1 MACFIVERGS
11 CELKHWL
18 LGSRK
23 LIPDDSYLETMLSD
37 ALLRP
42 GRFFEERAP
51 RPSLASAFAVVFLVA
66 LVSTAIFGFVGWSMS
81 QRMTGTTQIDNPN
94 RPDETFCSG
103 EFFADGAGNLSEACD
118 RPEQKTVVI
127 GDLIWKGFQKKIPFV
142 FLGVL
147 AAWPLTAIGLHIASA
162 VAGGEG
168 SFSNTLSVAGW
179 GMLPSLVQMLVG
191 IGLFSLA
198 LRGADL
204 SGSNPQVVLDQLQS
218 LVATAR
224 GGSLLVSALGTA
236 WQWVV
241 WTYGLKHARRLSTEA
256 AAAAAGA
263 IALLSFLASL
273 A

>member
-1 MACFIVERGS
+1 
-11 CELKHWL
+11 
-18 LGSRK
+18 
-23 LIPDDSYLETMLSD
+23 MLSD

-42 GRFFEERAP
+42 NRFFEERSP
-51 RPSLASAFAVVFLVA
+51 RPRLASAFAVVLVVA
-66 LVSTAIFGFVGWSMS
+66 LASTALFGFVGWTMT

-94 RPDETFCSG
+94 RPSDTFCNDD
-103 EFFADGAGNLSEACD
+103 FFTDGAGNLSEECD
-118 RPEQKTVVI
+118 RPKQKTVVI
-127 GDLIWKGFQKKIPFV
+127 GDLVWKEFQEKIPLV

-147 AAWPLTAIGLHIASA
+147 VAWPFTAIGLHVASA

-191 IGLFSLA
+191 IGLFYLA

-204 SGSNPQVVLDQLQS
+204 SGSDPQVLLDQLQS

-224 GGSLLVSALGTA
+224 GGSVFVALLGTA
-236 WQWVV
+236 WQWVL
-241 WTYGLKHARRLSTEA
+241 WTYGLKHARRLSTGA
-256 AAAAAGA
+256 AAVSAGA
-263 IALLSFLASL
+263 IALLSFLAAL

>member
-1 MACFIVERGS
+1 
-11 CELKHWL
+11 
-18 LGSRK
+18 
-23 LIPDDSYLETMLSD
+23 MLSD

-42 GRFFEERAP
+42 NRFFEERSP
-51 RPSLASAFAVVFLVA
+51 RPRLASAFAVVLVVA
-66 LVSTAIFGFVGWSMS
+66 LASTALFGFVGWTMT

-94 RPDETFCSG
+94 RPSDTFCNDD
-103 EFFADGAGNLSEACD
+103 FFTDGAGNLSEECD
-118 RPEQKTVVI
+118 RPKQKTVVI
-127 GDLIWKGFQKKIPFV
+127 GDLVWKEFQEKIPLV

-147 AAWPLTAIGLHIASA
+147 VAWPFTAIGLHVASA

-191 IGLFSLA
+191 IGLFYLA

-204 SGSNPQVVLDQLQS
+204 SGSDPQVLLDQLQS

-224 GGSLLVSALGTA
+224 GGSAFVALLGTA

-241 WTYGLKHARRLSTEA
+241 WTSGLKHARRLSTGA
-256 AAAAAGA
+256 AAVSAGA
-263 IALLSFLASL
+263 IALLSFLAAL